1 MENITEHIIKELADK
16 VTVARGLQI
25 EAALERAGYKFLNAD
40 ELHAFCRDRCT
51 LVTGH
56 EGKQRLYVDKSILV
70 MEWNATPSV
79 EYFGDRITVTI

>member
-1 MENITEHIIKELADK
+1 MEQIINQLTAK
-16 VTVARGLQI
+16 VRLGRELQI